1 MTNDYDYVDNTSS
14 DVQALVHV
22 INLQGKDLIGAE
34 IGVLQGSSTMTL
46 LHNCPNIKTLYA
58 VDAFVPYTDFLYNYA
73 INEISDRDIDRAKS
87 YFYHVIKFSG
97 MEDKVQVHEM
107 DSDLASE
114 KIEDLSLDFIF
125 LDAYVDRDKC
135 VRDIE
140 LWYPKVKRGG
150 VFSGDDWG
158 AYDVRNAVNNFREK
172 NNIHHPMSTFNDNWV
187 WIK

>member
-73 INEISDRDIDRAKS
+73 INEISDRDIDRAS
-87 YFYHVIKFSG
+87 
-97 MEDKVQVHEM
+97 
-107 DSDLASE
+107 
-114 KIEDLSLDFIF
+114 
-125 LDAYVDRDKC
+125 
-135 VRDIE
+135 
-140 LWYPKVKRGG
+140 
-150 VFSGDDWG
+150 
-158 AYDVRNAVNNFREK
+158 
-172 NNIHHPMSTFNDNWV
+172 
-187 WIK
+187 

>member
-1 MTNDYDYVDNTSS
+1 
-14 DVQALVHV
+14 
-22 INLQGKDLIGAE
+22 
-34 IGVLQGSSTMTL
+34 
-46 LHNCPNIKTLYA
+46 
-58 VDAFVPYTDFLYNYA
+58 
-73 INEISDRDIDRAKS
+73 
-87 YFYHVIKFSG
+87 

-107 DSDLASE
+107 DSDLAAE
-114 KIEDLSLDFIF
+114 KIEDQSLDFIF
-125 LDAYVDRDKC
+125 LDAYINKDKC

-140 LWYPKVKRGG
+140 VWYPKVKRGG